1 MLLEAS
7 SGTKMS
13 KQLLDGDGY
22 ILKFFGDFSWEGG
35 GALPQNSLSVQLLAR
50 SFGTDRKT
58 NKQTDKHHVT
68 LL

>member
-1 MLLEAS
+1 MIPFKFILRSAVYR
-7 SGTKMS
+7 KMS

-35 GALPQNSLSVQLLAR
+35 GALPQHSLSVQLLAR

-58 NKQTDKHHVT
+58 NK
-68 LL
+68 